1 LRKQSLEKEEVINSL
16 KQQINECNSKARNI
30 TSLMEGD
37 LEETRKIREE
47 NERRINDL
55 YREKQKMEEKTAE
68 LIDIIKQQSK
78 ELNVTI
84 AFI

>member
-1 LRKQSLEKEEVINSL
+1 
-16 KQQINECNSKARNI
+16 
-30 TSLMEGD
+30 MEGD
-37 LEETRKIREE
+37 LEESRKIREE